1 VSFIVKLNPT
11 QQGFFSVLGCQKAL
25 RNIWLGKSPVWQ
37 TRKNHDR
44 NAASQIDG
52 IDVDISYME
61 QNRTEQN
68 RTEQNRTE
76 QNRTEQN
83 RQNRT
88 EQNRTEPTNC

>member
-1 VSFIVKLNPT
+1 MSFIVKLNPT

-68 RTEQNRTE
+68 RTEQNLSLIHI
-76 QNRTEQN
+76 
-83 RQNRT
+83 
-88 EQNRTEPTNC
+88 